1 MENFAESL
9 KILFSE
15 RIILIEE
22 WPEKKTWSESL

>member
-1 MENFAESL
+1 MENYAESL

-22 WPEKKTWSESL
+22 WPEKTWSESL